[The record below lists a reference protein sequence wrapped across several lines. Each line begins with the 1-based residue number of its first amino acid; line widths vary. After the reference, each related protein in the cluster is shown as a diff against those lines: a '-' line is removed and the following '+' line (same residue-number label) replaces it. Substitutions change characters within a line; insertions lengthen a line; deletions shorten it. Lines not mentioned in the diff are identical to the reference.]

1 MKSAVNP
8 VYSEKDV
15 VIRYKGVELYW
26 RAAGEIVKKGIWLL
40 DTNNKGEIMSI

>member
-8 VYSEKDV
+8 VYTEKDV

-26 RAAGEIVKKGIWLL
+26 RAAGGIVKKGIWAP
-40 DTNNKGEIMSI
+40 DKGSIVSI

>member
-1 MKSAVNP
+1 
-8 VYSEKDV
+8 VYTEEDV